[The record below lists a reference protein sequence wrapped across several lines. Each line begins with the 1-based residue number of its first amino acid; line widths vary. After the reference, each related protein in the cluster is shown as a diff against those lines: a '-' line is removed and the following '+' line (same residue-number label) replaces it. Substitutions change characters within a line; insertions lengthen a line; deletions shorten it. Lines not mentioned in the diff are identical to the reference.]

1 MAREVRATELPAQK
15 RLAQRLKAALFRRPG
30 LDAWLDERLAPSGRR
45 SVLGRAYLRLLPERE
60 VRRAPFASGAAP
72 CRGTVLVLALVPP
85 EDVGG
90 GSRPAQLA
98 AALHRRGY
106 AIDWRYALRIFPW
119 PAGRRPQ
126 VRGLGVRFL
135 GDAAPPP
142 AGRGP
147 AAAAPYVL
155 ALLEAPHPRLL
166 AELDSLAPGTPVLYD
181 AIDVWDGA
189 LGAGWYDAGAAARAA
204 ARADRLIASSALL
217 RDELAR
223 ATGREVTLLPNAV
236 DTRLFDP
243 DVPRAVPHD
252 LRRGTPTVVYVGSL
266 WGDWVDLDLLAELA
280 RALPEATIHLIGPA
294 GSRRLPAAPNLLALG
309 PKPQDEVPAY
319 LAAADVALV
328 PFRPSRLSA
337 AVSPLKVFEYLAMR
351 CPVVSTPLPEVADL
365 PGVTVAEPGDA
376 FVAAVRSA
384 SRAAFPRRAA
394 EAVLARHGWE
404 ARVEALLA
412 LAGVG
417 DDAPACGAAGEG

>member
-1 MAREVRATELPAQK
+1 MAPT
-15 RLAQRLKAALFRRPG
+15 
-30 LDAWLDERLAPSGRR
+30 S
-45 SVLGRAYLRLLPERE
+45 SRLLPERE
-60 VRRAPFASGAAP
+60 VRRAPFSRGAVP
-72 CRGTVLVLALVPP
+72 CRGTVLLLALVPP
-85 EDVGG
+85 EDIGG

-106 AIDWRYALRIFPW
+106 AIDWGYALPIFPW
-119 PAGRRPQ
+119 PARRRPQ
-126 VRGLGVRFL
+126 VKGLTVRFL
-135 GDAAPPP
+135 GEADAPGV
-142 AGRGP
+142 GRGR
-147 AAAAPYVL
+147 AAATPYVL

-166 AELDSLAPGTPVLYD
+166 AELDALAPGTPVLYD

-236 DTRLFDP
+236 DARLFDP
-243 DVPRAVPHD
+243 DIPRGVPPD

-266 WGDWVDLDLLAELA
+266 WGDWVDLDLVAELA

-294 GSRRLPAAPNLLALG
+294 GPRRLPTAPNLLALG
-309 PKPQDEVPAY
+309 PKPQDEIPAY

-351 CPVVSTPLPEVADL
+351 CPVVSTPLPEVTGL
-365 PGVTVAEPGDA
+365 PGVTVAEPGEP
-376 FVAAVRSA
+376 FVAAVRAA

-394 EAVLARHGWE
+394 EAVLAQHAWD

-417 DDAPACGAAGEG
+417 EAAPARDAAGDA